1 MRLRRKVIPDSVM
14 SEFQQEVLENLDKI
28 GKDIQ
33 VLKVG
38 QSEIEGRVR
47 VIEHKAGTDILRGNT
62 NVHQAQFGS
71 SGRHDGLG
79 PSDSSEEFFSP
90 VNPDIQGE
98 YQNIKDTVQKI
109 NLAPEYRLNDSG
121 NRSGIKKQDQIW
133 ANSIARSARY
143 VETSLKLLADI
154 KHDKD
159 NIDIERLFVVQLA
172 HIKFLQEEFQSVIV
186 KGLFDDNTGK
196 VFRTLQKNTSPLS
209 PEAVQTLRNTTQIV
223 QAQAILNQ
231 QSSYGAG
238 GFRGGFRGGYRG
250 GNRGGFR
257 SDRYHSFANRNFTGY
272 SNRGRGADRSGYNQ
286 GFSGNFSE
294 FRNQDAHD
302 N

>member
-1 MRLRRKVIPDSVM
+1 M
-14 SEFQQEVLENLDKI
+14 STFQQEVLDNLAKI
-28 GKDIQ
+28 SKDIHD
-33 VLKVG
+33 LKVG
-38 QSEIEGRVR
+38 QSEIECRVR
-47 VIEHKAGTDILRGNT
+47 VIEHKGGTDVLSG
-62 NVHQAQFGS
+62 NVHQAHFGS

-79 PSDSSEEFFSP
+79 PSDSSEELFSP

-98 YQNIKDTVQKI
+98 FQNIKDTVQKI

-143 VETSLKLLADI
+143 VETSLKLLAD

-231 QSSYGAG
+231 QSSYGG
-238 GFRGGFRGGYRG
+238 SRGVFRGGYRG

-257 SDRYHSFANRNFTGY
+257 SDRYHSFTNRHFTGY
-272 SNRGRGADRSGYNQ
+272 SNRGRGTDRSGYNQ

-302 N
+302 NSNGN